1 MGDLVS
7 FNSET
12 GPDSPPAQGIHLVN
26 SAVLSEIEKRIQVI
40 EDNLSQLQEQAAA
53 YSGAADEELML
64 IASRIRSRNLPHF

>member
-40 EDNLSQLQEQAAA
+40 EDT
-53 YSGAADEELML
+53 GAADEELML
-64 IASRIRSRNLPHF
+64 IASRIRRRNLPRF